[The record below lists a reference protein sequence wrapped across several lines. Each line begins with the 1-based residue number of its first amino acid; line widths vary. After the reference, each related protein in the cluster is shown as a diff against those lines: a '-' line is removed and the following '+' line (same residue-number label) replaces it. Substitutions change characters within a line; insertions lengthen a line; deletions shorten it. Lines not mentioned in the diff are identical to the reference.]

1 MTKGIGHNTIIFYSS
16 IKELPN
22 ARKFL
27 AESYQLWQNHVG
39 TSLSQVRGNLVKAI
53 EYIAYD
59 KKQDAI
65 NLIQNADMG
74 IESLIEQEDF
84 ELKEL
89 CCYVKSINDTV
100 YPFGLLNSN
109 IDEIAL
115 SLNLMGITNGQVMD
129 FLAEVKKK

>member
-1 MTKGIGHNTIIFYSS
+1 MTKEIGHNTIVFYSS

-27 AESYQLWQNHVG
+27 AESYQLWQVHVG
-39 TSLSQVRGNLVKAI
+39 TSLSQVRNNLVKAI

-74 IESLIEQEDF
+74 IESLIESEDF

-89 CCYVKSINDTV
+89 CCYVKSINNIT

-109 IDEIAL
+109 VDEIAL
-115 SLNLMGITNGQVMD
+115 SLNLIGITIEDVENY
-129 FLAEVKKK
+129 LNEIKKK